1 MFAGKKSA
9 QIREIL
15 ISESA
20 WEEMTCLFAPSLM
33 SGYGVLFH
41 SEENVGG
48 LGLKC
53 QYLTAR
59 GVSTALYVHS
69 DSGVI
74 GVSSCPLLR
83 KSTTVVD
90 NG

>member
-1 MFAGKKSA
+1 MRLI
-9 QIREIL
+9 IRTIIL
-15 ISESA
+15 VAIL
-20 WEEMTCLFAPSLM
+20 WIGVLL

-74 GVSSCPLLR
+74 GVSSCPCCVKAQPWLI
-83 KSTTVVD
+83 TANIEPAIAT
-90 NG
+90 

>member
-1 MFAGKKSA
+1 MMTISKTHRNFFTPLSA
-9 QIREIL
+9 SVRNVARIGVL
-15 ISESA
+15 
-20 WEEMTCLFAPSLM
+20 L

>member
-1 MFAGKKSA
+1 MRLI
-9 QIREIL
+9 IRTIVVVAIL
-15 ISESA
+15 WIGV
-20 WEEMTCLFAPSLM
+20 LL

-69 DSGVI
+69 DSGVTED
-74 GVSSCPLLR
+74 VTLAMS
-83 KSTTVVD
+83 VVIRR
-90 NG
+90 